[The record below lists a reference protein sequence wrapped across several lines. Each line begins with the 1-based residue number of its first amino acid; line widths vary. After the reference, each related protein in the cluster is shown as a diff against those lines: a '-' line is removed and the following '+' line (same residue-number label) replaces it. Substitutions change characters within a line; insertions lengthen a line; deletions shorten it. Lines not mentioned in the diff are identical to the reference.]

1 MIWQVRDVRVKSEV
15 DNNVEPEP
23 FRYEVLLPEY
33 RVVENDTAV
42 TSTIKLL
49 GSKDDAEERS
59 RVDKHELVLPELMSI
74 GHILVLNE
82 ELLGKG
88 QIPFIVVRQ
97 LPCKVTRCS

>member
-1 MIWQVRDVRVKSEV
+1 MIGQVCDVRVKSEV
-15 DNNVEPEP
+15 DSHVEPEP
-23 FRYEVLLPEY
+23 FRNEVLLPEY
-33 RVVENDTAV
+33 CVVESDAVV
-42 TSTIKLL
+42 TSTVKLL
-49 GSKDDAEERS
+49 GSKYYAEERG